1 MNIRVSDIKQYFY
14 CPRVVYHTY
23 YTPVSRPTTHPMQ
36 IGAVQHEVLSVLER
50 RRTLSRYGLDAGSRQ
65 FHIALHAE
73 SLGLSGVLDLLIETE
88 DGAFPVEFKSTT
100 QRLNLNAKYQLTA
113 YALMVEECL
122 GQSVSQGFI
131 YRIPTQRI
139 TASSDFRDT
148 SAQDPSSDRADTEYA
163 IRRVDATTD
172 ATARKMRRV
181 RISSILCRCVVS
193 ISQIEFLRKRW
204 GNLRKGVTIIDR
216 VKRGLKKSRA
226 YPPL

>member
-23 YTPVSRPTTHPMQ
+23 YTPVTRPMTHPMQ

-50 RRTLSRYGLDAGSRQ
+50 RRTLSRYGLDAGSRKL
-65 FHIALHAE
+65 HIALHAE
-73 SLGLSGVLDLLIETE
+73 SLGLSGVLDLLIQTK

-139 TASSDFRDT
+139 TAVPISETLRRKTHQAIEQIRNMLSDEWMPPPTPQRGKCVECEFR
-148 SAQDPSSDRADTEYA
+148 RFCAD
-163 IRRVDATTD
+163 V
-172 ATARKMRRV
+172 
-181 RISSILCRCVVS
+181 L
-193 ISQIEFLRKRW
+193 
-204 GNLRKGVTIIDR
+204 
-216 VKRGLKKSRA
+216 
-226 YPPL
+226 

>member
-23 YTPVSRPTTHPMQ
+23 YTPVARPTTHPMQ

-50 RRTLSRYGLDAGSRQ
+50 RRTLSRYGLDTGSRQ
-65 FHIALHAE
+65 FHISLHAE
-73 SLGLSGVLDLLIETE
+73 VPRMTGVLDLLIETE
-88 DGAFPVEFKSTT
+88 DGVFPVEFKSTT

-139 TASSDFRDT
+139 TAFRFQRHCDAGPSTLSNGYSVCYQT
-148 SAQDPSSDRADTEYA
+148 SGCPRPHHSAGNASNANFADSVPMCCE
-163 IRRVDATTD
+163 
-172 ATARKMRRV
+172 
-181 RISSILCRCVVS
+181 
-193 ISQIEFLRKRW
+193 
-204 GNLRKGVTIIDR
+204 
-216 VKRGLKKSRA
+216 
-226 YPPL
+226 